1 MRDDVT
7 GLHIPMGSNPGT
19 ELNNLFVMNIN
30 SEETDSYCRE
40 SEAEV
45 QVETRS
51 TIKGEGKKGLLTT
64 NPSVPFTSYDVHPT
78 CTVSPLSV
86 SLSFFLSLAFL
97 HFPKFPTL
105 PPLPREKI
113 ARGFQS
119 LRCRLHSAISHALL
133 EYQKREEAL

>member
-1 MRDDVT
+1 MTPGFGFIERRPTRKNYGAFPRSPIRWIMRDDVT

-40 SEAEV
+40 TEAEV

-86 SLSFFLSLAFL
+86 SLSLFLSF
-97 HFPKFPTL
+97 
-105 PPLPREKI
+105 
-113 ARGFQS
+113 S
-119 LRCRLHSAISHALL
+119 LSPSSTS
-133 EYQKREEAL
+133 